1 MHLFPPLGE
10 IIEAPGLEQ
19 ARIARMLGLPGDVS
33 RRDFTNLFVIQL
45 FPYAS
50 IYLSPDGL
58 AGGAVRDRI
67 GEYWKIL
74 GWPAPAEPDHASS
87 LLKSYGTLHPAYRG
101 EYISSD
107 VAQQSRPFFFWDAV
121 ASWMPMYLLRV
132 QEIGSELYRT
142 WATVTSDVIEAE
154 AAQHGAPEVLPVYL
168 RNAPLPP
175 SIDNPAE
182 FVDALFAPVMSGVIL
197 TRSDLG
203 RCAAANGLTVRMA
216 DRRHTLKLLIS
227 EKPRGVCPWLRG
239 EIARQTEK
247 IEQMANVLAPVR
259 DHWSERARAFAALM
273 HKFEERYS
281 RPDQIGKLL

>member
-10 IIEAPGLEQ
+10 LIEAPGLDQ
-19 ARIARMLGLPGDVS
+19 ARIARMLGLSGDVS
-33 RRDFTNLFVIQL
+33 RRDFTNLFVVQL

-74 GWPAPAEPDHASS
+74 GWPAPTEPDHASS
-87 LLKSYGTLHPAYRG
+87 LLKSYGTLHPGYRG
-101 EYISSD
+101 EYITSD
-107 VAQQSRPFFFWDAV
+107 AAQQSRPFFFWDAI
-121 ASWMPMYLLRV
+121 ASWLPMYLLRV
-132 QEIGSELYRT
+132 QELGSELYRT

-154 AAQHGAPEVLPVYL
+154 AAQHGEPQILPVYL

-175 SIDNPAE
+175 SIENPSQFIE
-182 FVDALFAPVMSGVIL
+182 ALFAPVVSGVIL

-203 RCAAANGLTVRMA
+203 RCATANGLTVRMA
-216 DRRHTLKLLIS
+216 DRRHTVKLLIS
-227 EKPRGVCPWLRG
+227 EKPGGVCSWLRN
-239 EIARQTEK
+239 EIVRQTERLA
-247 IEQMANVLAPVR
+247 QLPNVLAPVR
-259 DHWSERARAFAALM
+259 DHWTARGGAFAALM
-273 HKFEERYS
+273 QNFEERYS